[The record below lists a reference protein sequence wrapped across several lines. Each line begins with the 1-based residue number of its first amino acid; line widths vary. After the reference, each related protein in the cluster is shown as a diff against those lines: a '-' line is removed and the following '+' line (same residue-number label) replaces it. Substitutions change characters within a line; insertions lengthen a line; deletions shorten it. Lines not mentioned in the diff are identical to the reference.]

1 MDYRKFGQTFYIRA
15 DKGDEI
21 ISCILEVCGKE
32 HIRSAVYSGI
42 GGCSSAAI
50 QTFMPETG
58 SFETREI
65 SGMLELVSLNG
76 SVTSDGNGSQF
87 HHTHAAFS
95 YVSNGEHVMAAGHI
109 KSITVRYTA
118 EIELRPVI
126 NGIIS
131 RKTDAETGTGF
142 WDFGGGIGQ
151 TE

>member
-1 MDYRKFGQTFYIRA
+1 MDYRKFDKTYYIRA

-21 ISCILEVCGKE
+21 INCILEVCKTEGIK
-32 HIRSAVYSGI
+32 SAIYSGI
-42 GGCSSAAI
+42 
-50 QTFMPETG
+50 PETG
-58 SFETREI
+58 AFDTRDV

-76 SVTSDGNGSQF
+76 SVTTDDDGALF

-95 YVSNGEHVMAAGHI
+95 YVCGGEHHMAAGHI

-126 NGIIS
+126 NGIIK

-142 WDFGGGIGQ
+142 WSFAGK
-151 TE
+151 